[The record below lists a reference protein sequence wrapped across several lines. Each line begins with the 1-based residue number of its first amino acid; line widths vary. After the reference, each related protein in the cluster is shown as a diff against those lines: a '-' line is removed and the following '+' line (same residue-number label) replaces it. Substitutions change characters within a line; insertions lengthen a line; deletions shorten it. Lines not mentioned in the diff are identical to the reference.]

1 MSRSIKIIAP
11 LVLVLLVGCAAPNR
25 PIPASVTAM
34 PNDCANQ
41 VAMINWLLS
50 QAAVP
55 RHPLESEQT
64 YERSRA
70 EFRQRAWHV
79 RYQCRPA

>member
-1 MSRSIKIIAP
+1 MKLITILLTLGIA
-11 LVLVLLVGCAAPNR
+11 GCSTVNYTP
-25 PIPASVTAM
+25 PASVAAM

-41 VAMINWLLS
+41 VAMINWLNS

-55 RHPLESEQT
+55 RHPLESEQA

-79 RYQCRPA
+79 RYVCRPT

>member
-1 MSRSIKIIAP
+1 MSRGLYLPAILSA
-11 LVLVLLVGCAAPNR
+11 VLLAGCATVNYTP
-25 PIPASVTAM
+25 PASVAAM
-34 PNDCANQ
+34 PTDCANQ
-41 VAMINWLLS
+41 VAMINWLNS
-50 QAAVP
+50 QAAIP

-79 RYQCRPA
+79 RYHCGPA